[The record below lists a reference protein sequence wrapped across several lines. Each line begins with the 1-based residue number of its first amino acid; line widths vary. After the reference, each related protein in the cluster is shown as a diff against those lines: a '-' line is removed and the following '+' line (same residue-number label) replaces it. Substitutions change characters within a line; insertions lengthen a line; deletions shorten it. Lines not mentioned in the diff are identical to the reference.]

1 MNSNTNVTEQS
12 IAAPILDAID
22 GIEPLIREIKTSK
35 NKIDEMESALTVEK
49 QRLKA
54 LFNHFMTVEAEIRG
68 IAGIVDDTKPK
79 RRGKA
84 KSKAK
89 GTPRPPAA
97 SIAGGAS
104 RVIRQAKEDGKDRK
118 EAVRLATETASACA
132 KKKHNMSKLGA
143 DVVQRIERSADKY
156 YGAAGLSG

>member
-1 MNSNTNVTEQS
+1 MNSNTSSTEQTNTS
-12 IAAPILDAID
+12 PVLDAID

-35 NKIDEMESALTVEK
+35 SKIDEMESALTAEK
-49 QRLKA
+49 QRLRA
-54 LFNHFMTVEAEIRG
+54 LFNHFKTVEAEIRG

-79 RRGKA
+79 RRKP

-89 GTPRPPAA
+89 GTLRPPAA

-143 DVVQRIERSADKY
+143 DVVQRIEAAADKH
-156 YGAAGLSG
+156 YGTTERAAA